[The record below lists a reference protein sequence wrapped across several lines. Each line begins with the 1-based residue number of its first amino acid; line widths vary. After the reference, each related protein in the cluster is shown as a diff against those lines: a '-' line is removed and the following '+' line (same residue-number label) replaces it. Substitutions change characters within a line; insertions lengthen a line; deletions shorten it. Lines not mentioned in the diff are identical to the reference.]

1 VVAAPATSLRRGL
14 AIIEA
19 LAERAGDGE
28 VTLGVVRIAELVGRE
43 KSQVSRTLTTLAEH
57 GFVERDPVTRGYR
70 LGWRLFALAA
80 RAGEPRLL
88 ALAHPALRDLVA
100 ALGETAH
107 LTVLDGLQVLT
118 LLSESPPSAIRATGW
133 TGRTTLVSCTSSGRA
148 LLFDHDR
155 PALEALLAGAELAA
169 PGPNAPRTVAELWDR
184 IQAAR
189 ERGYAIAEEE
199 TEPGLVAAAAPVRD
213 FRGGIVAAI
222 NVSGP
227 NFRLGERL
235 EEAGR
240 LVAGAAGEVAAQ
252 LGYVPGAE

>member
-19 LAERAGDGE
+19 LAERAGAGE

-88 ALAHPALRDLVA
+88 ALAHPVLRDLVEA
-100 ALGETAH
+100 IGETAH
-107 LTVLDGLQVLT
+107 LTVLDGTQVLT
-118 LLSESPPSAIRATGW
+118 LLSESPSSAIRASGW
-133 TGRTTLVSCTSSGRA
+133 TGRTTPVSCTSSGRA
-148 LLFDHDR
+148 LLFDHDL
-155 PALEALLAGAELAA
+155 PALEARLAGAELPA
-169 PGPNAPRTVAELWDR
+169 PGPNAPRTVPELWDR
-184 IQAAR
+184 VQRAR
-189 ERGYAIAEEE
+189 ERGFAVAEAE
-199 TEPGLVAAAAPVRD
+199 TESGLVAAAAPVRD
-213 FRGGIVAAI
+213 FRGIIVAAI

-227 NFRLGERL
+227 DFRLGARL
-235 EEAGR
+235 EEAG
-240 LVAGAAGEVAAQ
+240 LAVAAATGEVSAA
-252 LGYVPGAE
+252 LGHVPAG